1 MSHSVKIPAEIT
13 IPEVPG
19 VPAKRKSL
27 GQFQGHFE
35 RQLTILESNVK
46 IADPNSNGTECR
58 CNDVMLTILKES
70 RISLETAF
78 EKWHLRLNQL
88 LEEDTDEAHIAEY
101 KEKWT
106 SVSKKHQDV
115 IRLLVTTLTNIK
127 PAGSTDHQ
135 NRVESHS
142 GPFRPILNELKPFV
156 LDKSSTAGK
165 FN

>member
-1 MSHSVKIPAEIT
+1 MTTAPERIE
-13 IPEVPG
+13 IPELVGIEP
-19 VPAKRKSL
+19 KRKSL

-46 IADPNSNGTECR
+46 IADPNSNGTDCH
-58 CNDVMLTILKES
+58 CNDEMLTILKES
-70 RISLETAF
+70 RVSLDTAF
-78 EKWHLRLNQL
+78 KKWHLRLNQL
-88 LEEDTDEAHIAEY
+88 LEEDTDEVHLTEY

-106 SVSKKHQDV
+106 SVSKKHQDA